1 MGYPKGEITLTNLN
15 GHTPFGGDIPATIW
29 RTYMERAFALEP
41 KKFPAVYD
49 WPLPKHPV
57 QWVPFHSQF
66 PTFVPCTVKCHPKTT
81 TGGGG
86 ATSGGTSGG
95 GSSGGTG
102 GGGGGGGSGG
112 PPPST

>member
-1 MGYPKGEITLTNLN
+1 MRRSGLSGKEGRIHSTGE

-49 WPLPKHPV
+49 WPLPKNPV

-66 PTFVPCTVKCHPKTT
+66 PTFVPCTVKCNPKTT
-81 TGGGG
+81 KGG
-86 ATSGGTSGG
+86 GGTSGG
-95 GSSGGTG
+95 TDHQPGSSCKRLHGCVQ
-102 GGGGGGGSGG
+102 
-112 PPPST
+112 

>member
-1 MGYPKGEITLTNLN
+1 
-15 GHTPFGGDIPATIW
+15 
-29 RTYMERAFALEP
+29 MERAFSLEP
-41 KKFPAVYD
+41 KQLPAVYD

-81 TGGGG
+81 TGGG

>member
-1 MGYPKGEITLTNLN
+1 
-15 GHTPFGGDIPATIW
+15 
-29 RTYMERAFALEP
+29 MERAFALEP

-81 TGGGG
+81 KSGGG
-86 ATSGGTSGG
+86 ATSGG
-95 GSSGGTG
+95 GSSGGGTSG
-102 GGGGGGGSGG
+102 GTGGGGGSGG